1 MIKCRLWLRC
11 CNKIISSYSR
21 QTMEALTNMWIHA
34 TNKGSPLAVM
44 MVRFYIFKH
53 FMNSVFV
60 DCRGFW
66 IAGILKVSLSPHSY
80 NVGIEGLECP
90 KIKNIN
96 FDLTGSCTATATN
109 PSTGECNESIC
120 PSGYCKFNIHSFDS
134 RFNYYNQSFQRILMQ
149 ASVSQAALL
158 VTRLMSVTGNLIFL
172 SLLLGQMIIYFFP
185 FLFINN
191 NLLLLG
197 LGNTMK
203 QSAACWALPYEWSR
217 TLPTLTSAL
226 LCVPAPRM
234 PPTPPG
240 ATLTTIAC
248 ESPFTSRTFPHY
260 MSRSPIRF
268 KELSKNF
275 SF

>member
-1 MIKCRLWLRC
+1 MCTLPKPSATFFLTVSSLVIVRMHLASCLSVLKQVGKHDMIRCLLWLRC
-11 CNKIISSYSR
+11 CNKIISSCSR

-120 PSGYCKFNIHSFDS
+120 PSGYCNLSLQLLIY
-134 RFNYYNQSFQRILMQ
+134 YYN
-149 ASVSQAALL
+149 
-158 VTRLMSVTGNLIFL
+158 
-172 SLLLGQMIIYFFP
+172 Y
-185 FLFINN
+185 
-191 NLLLLG
+191 
-197 LGNTMK
+197 
-203 QSAACWALPYEWSR
+203 
-217 TLPTLTSAL
+217 
-226 LCVPAPRM
+226 
-234 PPTPPG
+234 
-240 ATLTTIAC
+240 
-248 ESPFTSRTFPHY
+248 
-260 MSRSPIRF
+260 
-268 KELSKNF
+268 
-275 SF
+275 